1 MLVSRGCGDLY
12 KVFRQYRP
20 PTRCYSTNINV
31 LRIEGYPNNYKLVV
45 PLPSKGP
52 RVFTLPFGKI
62 KSFIDDM
69 KIDDSSVK
77 EIDILDADDLR
88 LAKSTDISHLVEQ
101 DWKLRIN
108 NRTYFVKASTH
119 HGVKRPLVDQRSVEK
134 FKEWFMS
141 VSENKQSLDH
151 AMYLQK
157 CQDFGI
163 SEQQAND
170 ILKELKKLML
180 IFHFKSHIEL
190 ESKIYLNPAQL
201 SQAIEQ
207 VLLLESVKL
216 PLSERMDRLQKLKD
230 QLAPLEDLYR
240 SLQVRSEKSV
250 KIIAWSVFVG
260 LCAQWILFARLT
272 WWDYSWDVIE
282 PVTYFTTV
290 VETILAGYLYFLCKK
305 DEYTNT
311 DMKHILANWRLK
323 TLSKKH
329 NFDVKNY
336 ENLKKEIALL
346 ESEVKARIDTTNPN
360 PSPIYS

>member
-1 MLVSRGCGDLY
+1 MLVTRGCGDLY

-20 PTRCYSTNINV
+20 PSRCYSTNV
-31 LRIEGYPNNYKLVV
+31 LRIEGDNNNYKLVV

-52 RVFTLPFGKI
+52 RIFTLHIGKI
-62 KSFIDDM
+62 KSFIDHM

-77 EIDILDADDLR
+77 EIVILDSNDLR
-88 LAKSTDISHLVEQ
+88 LAKSTDVSHLLEQ

-108 NRTYFVKASTH
+108 DHTYFVKASSH
-119 HGVKRPLVDQRSVEK
+119 LGVNEQQNIEK

-141 VSENKQSLDH
+141 VSENQQRIDH
-151 AMYLQK
+151 IIYLQK

-170 ILKELKKLML
+170 ILKELKKMML
-180 IFHFKSHIEL
+180 VFHFNSNIEL
-190 ESKIYLNPAQL
+190 ESKIYLNPTQL
-201 SQAIEQ
+201 SQAIERA
-207 VLLLESVKL
+207 LLLETVKL
-216 PLSERMDRLQKLKD
+216 PLSERIDHLQKLKD
-230 QLAPLEDLYR
+230 QLVPLEDLYR

-272 WWDYSWDVIE
+272 WWEYSWDVIE

-290 VETILAGYLYFLCKK
+290 VETILAGYLYFLFKK

-311 DMKHILANWRLK
+311 DMKNILARWRFNK
-323 TLSKKH
+323 LSKKH
-329 NFDVKNY
+329 NFDVKDY
-336 ENLKKEIALL
+336 ENLKKQIALL
-346 ESEVKARIDTTNPN
+346 ESEVKAIDTTQHM
-360 PSPIYS
+360 